1 MYGKEALLKR
11 IALLIA
17 TAEKIKAAA
26 EGKSDWVEMAQMDSV
41 LTDGISKLEKQ
52 SAIFCK

>member
-11 IALLIA
+11 IEQLIA

-26 EGKSDWVEMAQMDSV
+26 ETKSDWVEMARMDHI
-41 LTDGISKLEKQ
+41 LTDGISRIEKQ
-52 SAIFCK
+52 SAAFCK